1 MTVAAIR
8 KQETALALELNKLQ
22 AQFPNFTLSYELDTA
37 VTDTVSVVKEA
48 INQVKSKFPNYK
60 FSICR
65 NSYDSLLIVNIK
77 SVDKNQE
84 FAYYGGDSCGY
95 IVCNNDYSLI
105 TNEFKNNQEL
115 NFYKVRTF
123 DYIENAKTMQLEFKQ
138 Y

>member
-8 KQETALALELNKLQ
+8 KQETALALALNKLQ

-105 TNEFKNNQEL
+105 TTEFKNNQEL